1 MKITVKY
8 YDTTITIEKEE
19 DVNLYEMLDTFRS
32 LALAMTF
39 EPSSWDKAI
48 LEMADEIE
56 PLTKENNRLQTKSCD
71 NATLF

>member
-39 EPSSWDKAI
+39 ESSSWDKAI
-48 LEMADEIE
+48 LEMADEIS
-56 PLTKENNRLQTKSCD
+56 LNKKQTNGD
-71 NATLF
+71 RV

>member
-19 DVNLYEMLDTFRS
+19 DPTLYEMLDTFRS

-39 EPSSWDKAI
+39 ESSSWDEAI
-48 LEMADEIE
+48 LEMADEIA
-56 PLTKENNRLQTKSCD
+56 LDKKLNNGDRV
-71 NATLF
+71 

>member
-19 DVNLYEMLDTFRS
+19 DVDIYEMLHTFRS

-39 EPSSWDKAI
+39 ESSSWDEAI
-48 LEMADEIE
+48 LEMADEIA
-56 PLTKENNRLQTKSCD
+56 LNKKLNNGDRV
-71 NATLF
+71 